1 MVRITGQRRP
11 DRGTIGRSGANRDYR
26 MSTYGGHPT
35 TPIHN
40 PRLRGPQNIDPRLVA
55 FFRAGFACIAT
66 RHAFRNIREFLA
78 FFFAIQADLP
88 HHPSEMRGVG
98 GIDGGKAL
106 KRAASRDQL
115 VGGRGAARH
124 ARIPHRQ
131 HAETVSE
138 AILAGLDA
146 MASGFLHSFEPR
158 RMHRFDTQL
167 GESLRRCDHRDRDCG
182 SGNGEKVVRLH
193 DTLPF
198 SDIIGARAMVFH

>member
-1 MVRITGQRRP
+1 MPI
-11 DRGTIGRSGANRDYR
+11 
-26 MSTYGGHPT
+26 GGHPT

-66 RHAFRNIREFLA
+66 RHAFRDIREFLA
-78 FFFAIQADLP
+78 FFFAIQADLR

-167 GESLRRCDHRDRDCG
+167 GESLRRCDHRDRDRDRG